1 MFLKILKKNNNKS
14 QLIKLIDVD
23 EVFKKFLTE
32 DEINEVDKEVE
43 ELYKV

>member
-32 DEINEVDKEVE
+32 DEKK
-43 ELYKV
+43 LYYIP